1 MSFIPDC
8 VANEIIKSE
17 ITNATNIKH
26 QTLIGN
32 QLLKNTFE
40 SSQYENRNYQLHSSS
55 LNMLM
60 QKLQAYMC
68 KKWRF
73 SWN

>member
-8 VANEIIKSE
+8 VATEILKLE
-17 ITNATNIKH
+17 ITNVTNIMH
-26 QTLIGN
+26 QTLMGN
-32 QLLKNTFE
+32 QLFKNTFE
-40 SSQYENRNYQLHSSS
+40 SSQYANRNYQLHSSS

-60 QKLQAYMC
+60 QKLQAYTC

-73 SWN
+73 S